1 VLTGAQAWA
10 WYLLNQ
16 AGDVA
21 NSLFIKRCVR
31 FEWEEFGVLRRSAM
45 KKQAVLGLVLVL
57 CLALGFGASTS
68 LGQAVFGSIIGT
80 VTDPQGNAM
89 AGAKVTVTSVTKS
102 FTYDTT
108 TNESGNYSVTHLIPD
123 TYKIRVEA
131 PGFKVSDIPSVA
143 VSADSSANVD
153 VQLQV
158 GAVTQTIEVTGEI
171 PQLQTDR
178 ADVDVQFS
186 QKYVEDLP
194 VLNRNFT
201 SFELLS
207 PGTQKLPG
215 FNHAA
220 TENPQGG
227 GQIQVNGQHFS
238 GTNFELDGTDNQDPI
253 LGIIVVNPN
262 LDAIAEAKV
271 ALQDYDAESGKAT
284 SGVIRVQTKSGSNE
298 FHGSGFYYY
307 RSSNQQARNPFL
319 DKPGVPLASANWKQF
334 GGSVGGPIF
343 KDKLFFFADYQGTKT
358 QQGIT
363 NQYTIPTSE
372 ALSTCNPAT
381 NATSATPGFC
391 DLSQYTKLTG
401 GGLIFDPKTGNPLD
415 GSGRTQFCGPAGC
428 ATQPNWIPIGRIN
441 QNVGNVLALF
451 KPPTV
456 TNAADPNFLQ
466 NNFVSQGAGPFDQ
479 KSFDTRID
487 YSAPRNYQVFGR
499 FSLDYFSLSGT
510 GGLGKLGGNGFGP
523 GGLNGSSKVH
533 NYSLATGFTKPI
545 GARWLTDFRFG
556 YFKYNPQTAYSD
568 QNTAPMDALGFPCL
582 NTTSTLPNTR
592 CATGINGLP
601 TTGGLS
607 GFLFSKNGNADN
619 GGPGI
624 FSNFGNGLNVARCN
638 CPLTESEQ
646 QFQFVNNWTRSQGN
660 HTLKFG
666 ADIRYAENLRVPS
679 DQSRS
684 GLLYFDAGGTSLGG
698 TQGLS
703 FATFLLGDVSQFQR
717 YVSTSLNAAERQ
729 KRMFFYGQDSWRISP
744 KFTMTYGV
752 RWEMYFPETVNAKGN
767 GGFANLDKG
776 VINVAGFGGVGSNG
790 NVKNT
795 YNAFAPRL
803 SFAYQFDSKTVVRLG
818 YGRGFDIG
826 VFGSNFGHVVT
837 QNLPVLARQDIAD
850 ANLNPAAS
858 NNRSAIFT
866 LNPANAGP
874 GLTSGFGPTAFN
886 FASLLSSIS
895 ATGTLPVDGLDGS
908 TQSNVRPRVQRLPTI
923 DQWNATIQRQITPTL
938 NITASYIGNKGTHV
952 FAGGGPSYNSNQPAV
967 GGGTF
972 AYQCTPNKLNGVPTG
987 TFDCKQT
994 FKPFQSQPSRRPLF
1008 LNGVPAFTYSG
1019 SIPSCCAVDTNYY
1032 GNDADNKYNALQI
1045 KAEKRVANGLQF
1057 LAHYTF
1063 SHAFAYDSTYFP
1075 IDKKIA
1081 WGPNQNNRNQV
1092 FVANVIYELPVGKG
1106 KKFMGDAGRLADLA
1120 FGGWQVTDTLTWG
1133 SGLPWTPSLKNCG
1146 QVTDTGPCRP
1156 IKTTGKLNTGL
1167 SHQNGATLWFTP
1179 VSELTE
1185 EIISPTNI
1193 TGTDACPTARPSS
1206 GPFALP
1212 GCGQLG
1218 NVGINSYWGPRA
1230 FYDDMA
1236 MSKNFTITERVR
1248 AQFRFDAYNLF
1259 NHPVLALPNSC
1270 VDCGGQSGQIT
1281 NIEADSAPGAPIGM
1295 RQLQFGFRVT
1305 F

>member
-1 VLTGAQAWA
+1 
-10 WYLLNQ
+10 
-16 AGDVA
+16 
-21 NSLFIKRCVR
+21 
-31 FEWEEFGVLRRSAM
+31 M
-45 KKQAVLGLVLVL
+45 KKQTVLGLVLVL
-57 CLALGFGASTS
+57 CLALGFGANTTV
-68 LGQAVFGSIIGT
+68 GQAVFGGIIGT
-80 VTDPQGNAM
+80 VTDPQGNAVV
-89 AGAKVTVTSVTKS
+89 GAKVTVTSVSKS
-102 FTYDTT
+102 TAFETT

-123 TYKIRVEA
+123 TYRVRVEA
-131 PGFKVSDIPSVA
+131 AGFKASDIASVA

-178 ADVDVQFS
+178 ADVDVTFT

-201 SFELLS
+201 SLELLS

-262 LDAIAEAKV
+262 LDAIAETKI

-307 RSSNQQARNPFL
+307 RNSDQQARNPFTNA
-319 DKPGVPLASANWKQF
+319 PGVPLAAANWKQF

-363 NQYTIPTSE
+363 NQYTIPTAE
-372 ALSTCNPAT
+372 AISTCNPDT
-381 NATSATPGFC
+381 NATSDTPGFC
-391 DLSQYTKLTG
+391 NLSQYTKLTG
-401 GGLIFDPKTGNPLD
+401 GGLIYDPKTGNPLD
-415 GSGRTQFCGPAGC
+415 GSGRTQFCGPLGC
-428 ATQPNWIPIGRIN
+428 TAQPNWIPIGRIGTAGN
-441 QNVGNVLALF
+441 SPVGKVLALF
-451 KPPTV
+451 PKPTV
-456 TNAADPNFLQ
+456 TDPASSNFIQ

-487 YSAPRNYQVFGR
+487 YSAPHNYQVFGR

-523 GGLNGSSKVH
+523 GGLNGSSIVH
-533 NYSLATGFTKPI
+533 NYSLATGFTKLI
-545 GARWLTDFRFG
+545 GAKWLTDFRFG
-556 YFKYNPQTAYSD
+556 YFKYNPKTAYSD

-582 NTTSTLPNTR
+582 NTNSTLPNTS

-607 GFLFSKNGNADN
+607 GFLMSKGGNADN

-646 QFQFVNNWTRSQGN
+646 QFQFVNNWTRTQGN

-684 GLLYFDAGGTSLGG
+684 GLLYFDAGGTSLAGN
-698 TQGLS
+698 QGLA

-717 YVSTSLNAAERQ
+717 YVSTSVNAAERQ
-729 KRMFFYGQDSWRISP
+729 KRWFFYGQDSWRVSP
-744 KFTMTYGV
+744 KFTMTYGL
-752 RWEMYFPETVNAKGN
+752 RWEIYFPETVNAKAN
-767 GGFANLDKG
+767 GGFANLDEG
-776 VINVAGFGGVGSNG
+776 VTRVAGFGGVGSNG
-790 NVKNT
+790 NVNNT
-795 YNAFAPRL
+795 YKAVAPRL
-803 SFAYQFDSKTVVRLG
+803 SFAYQFDPKTVVRLG

-837 QNLPVLARQDIAD
+837 QNLPVLAKQDLAD
-850 ANLNPAAS
+850 SNFNSAAS
-858 NNRSAIFT
+858 NNLSPIFT
-866 LNPANAGP
+866 LNPANGGQP
-874 GLTSGFGPTAFN
+874 SPLTGLPLTFGPPAFN
-886 FASLLSSIS
+886 FAPILGAIS
-895 ATGTLPVDGLDGS
+895 ANGTLPIDGLDGT
-908 TQSNVRPRVQRLPTI
+908 TQGNARPRVQRLPTI

-952 FAGGGPSYNSNQPAV
+952 FAGGGPSYNSNQAAV
-967 GGGTF
+967 GAGTF
-972 AYQCTPNKLNGVPTG
+972 AYQCTANKLNGVPTG

-994 FKPFQSQPSRRPLF
+994 FKPFQSQSARRPLF
-1008 LNGVPAFTYSG
+1008 LNGVPAFTYPG
-1019 SIPSCCAVDTNYY
+1019 FTFTDATGVHPTPACCAVDTNYY
-1032 GNDADNKYNALQI
+1032 GNDADNKYNALQV
-1045 KAEKRVANGLQF
+1045 KAEKRTSYGLQF

-1063 SHAFAYDSTYFP
+1063 SRAYAYDSTYFN
-1075 IDKKIA
+1075 IDKKVA

-1106 KKFMGDAGRLADLA
+1106 KTFMGDSGRIADLA
-1120 FGGWQVTDTLTWG
+1120 FGGWQVTNTLTWG
-1133 SGLPWTPSLKNCG
+1133 SGLPWTPSLQNCS

-1156 IKTTGKLNTGL
+1156 NKVGSGTLPTGL
-1167 SHQNGATLWFTP
+1167 SHQNGATFWFTP
-1179 VSELTE
+1179 
-1185 EIISPTNI
+1185 IPTLSQQTAPEVPNAPN
-1193 TGTDACPTARPSS
+1193 TNLAGTMDACPTARPSS

-1212 GCGQLG
+1212 ACGQIG
-1218 NVGINSYWGPRA
+1218 NVGIYSYRGPHA

-1236 MSKNFTITERVR
+1236 LSKNFTITERVR

-1295 RQLQFGFRVT
+1295 RQLQFGVRVT